1 MQEPYKKWLVFLYGP
16 IFKVIGFF
24 YHVYAAN
31 RLRLQQFKANE
42 KVSSLI
48 KFMTLLIL
56 LGWILTW
63 YFASEPGRPS
73 LVDEVRQSIGGLNS
87 PAGE

>member
-1 MQEPYKKWLVFLYGP
+1 VQIPYKKWLVFLYGP
-16 IFKVIGFF
+16 IFSVIGFI
-24 YHVYAAN
+24 YRVYAAN

-42 KVSSLI
+42 KVSSFI
-48 KFMTLLIL
+48 KLMTLLIL
-56 LGWILTW
+56 LGWFLTW
-63 YFASEPGRPS
+63 YFASEQGRPS